1 MALRNSFGLN
11 DVLYWYVQRHGAND
25 VTHVDAVKVVGVH
38 DGALVELDLSEV
50 SLEEALQLQV
60 RFFPEA
66 EAAASSTA
74 SAAASATVV
83 NTTSYSRKC
92 HI

>member
-25 VTHVDAVKVVGVH
+25 VTYVDAVKVVGVH
-38 DGALVELDLSEV
+38 DGTLVELDLSEV

-60 RFFPEA
+60 RLLPEN
-66 EAAASSTA
+66 SS
-74 SAAASATVV
+74 
-83 NTTSYSRKC
+83 RRQRRRQQQWRQRR
-92 HI
+92 

>member
-25 VTHVDAVKVVGVH
+25 VTYVDAVKVVGVH
-38 DGALVELDLSEV
+38 DGTLVELDLSEV

-60 RFFPEA
+60 RFLPET
-66 EAAASSTA
+66 EMA
-74 SAAASATVV
+74 SAMTSATASATVV
-83 NTTSYSRKC
+83 NTTSYSRNTV
-92 HI
+92 I